1 MFENDA
7 GGTHGTLFAA
17 CNHCVTGPGRR
28 LLRRWLG
35 RPLARVADI
44 SRRQDA
50 VAALLGPAAD
60 AAREARKKLKGGLQ
74 AHDTCILSVDMPLN
88 MAVPCNALMLGNSST
103 GIWAW
108 LPP

>member
-7 GGTHGTLFAA
+7 GGAHGTLFAA

-50 VAALLGPAAD
+50 VAALLSGTAAD
-60 AAREARKKLKGGLQ
+60 AARAARKQLKGAPMAGAAAFVSLN
-74 AHDTCILSVDMPLN
+74 LPLN
-88 MAVPCNALMLGNSST
+88 
-103 GIWAW
+103 
-108 LPP
+108 LPAG

>member
-50 VAALLGPAAD
+50 VAALLSGSASD
-60 AAREARKKLKGGLQ
+60 AAREARKQLKGAPKAGAAASMPFNCL
-74 AHDTCILSVDMPLN
+74 CICLLTDVTTAYP
-88 MAVPCNALMLGNSST
+88 
-103 GIWAW
+103 
-108 LPP
+108 